1 MGVAIL
7 GIRTYSFTP
16 YGDCFKRCRFSGEYW
31 EGRLVTN
38 LCRAAA
44 MILASS
50 VAPSYTCRRKR
61 SSKSLLPLRQHLN
74 AAGKRVNYDITKLLD
89 THNHPAAKVSAAV
102 RAVSNGKS
110 VVVHSALR
118 AGYFLAGDVVGH
130 GLFLAFDFFYL
141 VINNTP
147 SVPHGAFSKKIMA
160 INISVP

>member
-1 MGVAIL
+1 MGAVIL

-16 YGDCFKRCRFSGEYW
+16 YGDCFKKRRFPGEYW

-74 AAGKRVNYDITKLLD
+74 VAGKRVNCDITKLLD
-89 THNHPAAKVSAAV
+89 THNRPAAKVS
-102 RAVSNGKS
+102 
-110 VVVHSALR
+110 SALR
-118 AGYFLAGDVVGH
+118 AVFNFKRVVIYSAHWAGD
-130 GLFLAFDFFYL
+130 F
-141 VINNTP
+141 
-147 SVPHGAFSKKIMA
+147 
-160 INISVP
+160 ISG